1 MEQLLT
7 RNDILDKL
15 RDYAVNPDDDVII
28 FKERIKDALMRC
40 PELLYALNNKS
51 LVEEL
56 FDEDGMLNAYYDE
69 NNKLVPTGEWD
80 RYFGY
85 NIRDGIFIPEVQHQT
100 DVFLCYTVGWDE
112 GPRYNSS
119 EC

>member
-28 FKERIKDALMRC
+28 FKERIKDALIRC

-51 LVEEL
+51 LVEEKARL
-56 FDEDGMLNAYYDE
+56 F
-69 NNKLVPTGEWD
+69 
-80 RYFGY
+80 R
-85 NIRDGIFIPEVQHQT
+85 
-100 DVFLCYTVGWDE
+100 
-112 GPRYNSS
+112 
-119 EC
+119 